1 MERMM
6 TGDGRVRTFAE
17 CRNRRNRRTLLRV
30 SVVLGVLLGRHTGA
44 AVLPGAF
51 RGPGTVCARRRTG
64 EILSVE
70 LESDC
75 RQPVEQDSRRLS
87 GTETDQAQQRRERG
101 FAHLSRS
108 AAHVR

>member
-30 SVVLGVLLGRHTGA
+30 SVVLGVLLAAILALLFCLGRFAG
-44 AVLPGAF
+44 
-51 RGPGTVCARRRTG
+51 RG
-64 EILSVE
+64 

-101 FAHLSRS
+101 FAHLPRS